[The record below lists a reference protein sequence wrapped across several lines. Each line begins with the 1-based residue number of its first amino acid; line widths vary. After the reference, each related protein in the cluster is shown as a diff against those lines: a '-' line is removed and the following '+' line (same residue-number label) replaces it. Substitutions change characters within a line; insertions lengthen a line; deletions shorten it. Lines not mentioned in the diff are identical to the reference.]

1 MIRDHSDTKVKSL
14 FQGCWSSLAIAA
26 KILAPLEIL
35 GYNSVQFLGG
45 ERCDYCHLVG
55 HPKRKE
61 GLRCNIGDFAK
72 LLVPLETRDALSL
85 GLDISS

>member
-14 FQGCWSSLAIAA
+14 FQGCRSSLAIAA
-26 KILAPLEIL
+26 KIL

-85 GLDISS
+85 GLPISS